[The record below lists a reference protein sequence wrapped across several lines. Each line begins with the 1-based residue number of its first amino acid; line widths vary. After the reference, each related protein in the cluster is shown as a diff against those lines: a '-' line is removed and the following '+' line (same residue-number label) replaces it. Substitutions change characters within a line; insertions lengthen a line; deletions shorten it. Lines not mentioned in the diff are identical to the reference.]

1 MVAKSIRNV
10 VYGTWKDGSDVYK
23 DKDGYY
29 VIQWDPKKD
38 ALYNKYLAK
47 SWKPI
52 KYAPSR
58 NKSKKTKTAKK
69 AFKKLTT
76 FGFAHDIEII
86 NYLLKD
92 KDEIKE
98 LPVTWS
104 HVTNSKLNIFTDTFR
119 MFIELFK
126 IYKKINNA

>member
-38 ALYNKYLAK
+38 ALYNRYLAK

-58 NKSKKTKTAKK
+58 NTSKKTKTAKK
-69 AFKKLTT
+69 SKTKKSFWSLLNGGVNYV
-76 FGFAHDIEII
+76 FG
-86 NYLLKD
+86 KR
-92 KDEIKE
+92 
-98 LPVTWS
+98 V
-104 HVTNSKLNIFTDTFR
+104 
-119 MFIELFK
+119 
-126 IYKKINNA
+126 